1 MKRLAGIPIWYYVI
15 LSVVTPIGICS
26 MPAVRNQPIKTGQHH
41 RSPPVTDTSEPRTV
55 ALRIADDMGLLAGP
69 KSKHF
74 NAKVS
79 PKLFEAAAKRLGTT
93 SPAAVI
99 TAALAALATEDELGP
114 WLAANWGTLAD
125 TSTELLEQID
135 L

>member
-1 MKRLAGIPIWYYVI
+1 MTDKKPE
-15 LSVVTPIGICS
+15 
-26 MPAVRNQPIKTGQHH
+26 PAVAQRRRKVQVVSGLAHG
-41 RSPPVTDTSEPRTV
+41 TV
-55 ALRIADDMGLLAGP
+55 SLRIAGGMGLLDGP
-69 KSKHF
+69 KTKHF

-79 PKLFEAAAKRLGTT
+79 PKLFDAAAKRIGTT

-114 WLAANWGTLAD
+114 WLARHWGVLAD
-125 TSTELLEQID
+125 LPPELLEQID

>member
-1 MKRLAGIPIWYYVI
+1 MPGKKTTPASAAKRRCPDEATSGAG
-15 LSVVTPIGICS
+15 
-26 MPAVRNQPIKTGQHH
+26 
-41 RSPPVTDTSEPRTV
+41 RSTL
-55 ALRIADDMGLLAGP
+55 ALRIAASMGLLTGP
-69 KSKHF
+69 KTKHF

-79 PKLFEAAAKRLGTT
+79 PKLFQAAAKQAGTT

-114 WLAANWGTLAD
+114 WLAKNWGVLAD
-125 TSTELLEQID
+125 TPPELLDQID

>member
-1 MKRLAGIPIWYYVI
+1 MAETKPVQGPSRRRTA
-15 LSVVTPIGICS
+15 
-26 MPAVRNQPIKTGQHH
+26 ADEKQP
-41 RSPPVTDTSEPRTV
+41 TV
-55 ALRIADDMGLLAGP
+55 ALRIAHDMGLLSGP

-79 PKLFEAAAKRLGTT
+79 PKLFEAAARRVGTS

-99 TAALAALATEDELGP
+99 NAALAALATEDELGP
-114 WLAANWGTLAD
+114 WLAKNWGVLTD
-125 TSTELLEQID
+125 TPVELLDQID

>member
-1 MKRLAGIPIWYYVI
+1 
-15 LSVVTPIGICS
+15 
-26 MPAVRNQPIKTGQHH
+26 
-41 RSPPVTDTSEPRTV
+41 
-55 ALRIADDMGLLAGP
+55 MGLLAGP